1 MGHLVILEN
10 DNMPTDFYQ
19 PGDAGVVQRRIEC
32 LDLTVLHFNLTP
44 RELKI
49 IKNVRAQWVAHLS
62 LAQQLLDNN
71 TNEE

>member
-1 MGHLVILEN
+1 MILEN

-19 PGDAGVVQRRIEC
+19 QGDAGVVQRRIEC

-62 LAQQLLDNN
+62 LAQQLLVND
-71 TNEE
+71 TDKE

>member
-1 MGHLVILEN
+1 MILEN
-10 DNMPTDFYQ
+10 DNMPSDFYQ
-19 PGDAGVVQRRIEC
+19 SGDAGVVQRRIEC

-62 LAQQLLDNN
+62 LAQQLLVHD
-71 TNEE
+71 TDKE

>member
-1 MGHLVILEN
+1 MILEN

-19 PGDAGVVQRRIEC
+19 PDDAGVVQRRIEC
-32 LDLTVLHFNLTP
+32 LDLTMLHFNLTP

-62 LAQQLLDNN
+62 LAQQLLGND
-71 TNEE
+71 TDEE

>member
-1 MGHLVILEN
+1 MILEN
-10 DNMPTDFYQ
+10 DNMPAYFYQ

-62 LAQQLLDNN
+62 LAQQLLGND
-71 TNEE
+71 TDEE

>member
-10 DNMPTDFYQ
+10 DNMPTAFYQ
-19 PGDAGVVQRRIEC
+19 PGDADVVQRRIEC

-49 IKNVRAQWVAHLS
+49 IKNVRAQWVSHQL

-71 TNEE
+71 TDEE

>member
-1 MGHLVILEN
+1 VILEN
-10 DNMPTDFYQ
+10 HNMPGDFYQ

-49 IKNVRAQWVAHLS
+49 IKNVRAQWVSHEM
-62 LAQQLLDNN
+62 LAQQCFGND
-71 TNEE
+71 TVKE

>member
-1 MGHLVILEN
+1 
-10 DNMPTDFYQ
+10 
-19 PGDAGVVQRRIEC
+19 
-32 LDLTVLHFNLTP
+32 VLHFNLTP

-71 TNEE
+71 TDEE

>member
-1 MGHLVILEN
+1 VILEN

-19 PGDAGVVQRRIEC
+19 QGDAGVVQRRIEC

-62 LAQQLLDNN
+62 LAQQLLVND
-71 TNEE
+71 TDKE

>member
-10 DNMPTDFYQ
+10 DNMPTAFYQ

-49 IKNVRAQWVAHLS
+49 IKNVRAQWALHLL
-62 LAQQLLDNN
+62 LAQQALDND
-71 TNEE
+71 TEKE